1 MYYLFGLIII
11 LGGAIMM
18 MKRSKGKPI
27 TELLPE
33 QNKESRQIAGNCC
46 GAHEICEF
54 DDLAFNPE
62 EIIYFNDEELDELRN
77 LREDQF
83 TNRQMDD
90 LREVLYTLRT
100 NEISQWLISM
110 SKRHIHIPAILQQEA
125 RQLMSEK

>member
-1 MYYLFGLIII
+1 MYYLFGLITI

-33 QNKESRQIAGNCC
+33 QNKESHQIAGNCC

-62 EIIYFNDEELDELRN
+62 EIIYFNDEELDELSN

-83 TNRQMDD
+83 TNQQIDD

-110 SKRHIHIPAILQQEA
+110 SKRHIHIPGILQQEA